1 MNKLSIRDLDLKG
14 KRVFIRVDFNVPL
27 DGGKVGD
34 DTRIRETLP
43 TLQLAMSR
51 GARLILASHLGR
63 PKGKVDAK
71 YSLAP
76 VAARLQELL
85 GKPVAFVTDCVGA
98 EAEAKSKS
106 LRDGEV
112 LLLENVRFH
121 PEEEANDPGF
131 AKQLADLC
139 DGLFV
144 CDAFGSAHRAHASVV
159 GITKFVRQAA
169 AGLLMEKELTYL
181 GKAISNPDRP
191 FISVLGGA
199 KVSDKIEVVRNL
211 MKLANAMLIG
221 GAMAYT
227 FLKAQGLPIGKS
239 LVENDK
245 LDLAR
250 ELMLEAA
257 ERKFA
262 LLLPVDHVLAE
273 SPNSTATMIADIA
286 HTPDNMMGLDIG
298 PQTVKL
304 FSDEIAKARTIV
316 WNGPLGM
323 FEKPQFAQGTLGI
336 ARAVAAATRNGATSI
351 IGGGDSVAAVEQ
363 AGVASQIS
371 HISTGGGASL
381 EFLAGD
387 KLPGVEALTN
397 ASPVRLQTRHQGR
410 RTDATPRDRRELED
424 VQDAGGDARILR
436 GVQAARRERHA
447 LRHHH
452 RAALHFAQRSRRSSA
467 RQRHFH
473 RGAEL
478 RLARGRRIHRR
489 NFHAHDSRHRLARRD
504 HRPLRAPPAFRRDG
518 RIGESQSES
527 RARSGT
533 HAHRLRGRASR
544 RARSESHSR
553 RAEAPI

>member
-14 KRVFIRVDFNVPL
+14 RRVFIRVDFNVPL

-51 GARLILASHLGR
+51 GARLVVASHLGR
-63 PKGKVDAK
+63 PKGKVDPK

-76 VAARLQELL
+76 VAAALEEAL
-85 GKPVAFVTDCVGA
+85 GKPVTFASDCVGA
-98 EAEAKSKS
+98 EVESKTKS
-106 LRDGEV
+106 LRDGEI

-121 PEEEANDPGF
+121 PEEEANDPEF
-131 AKQLADLC
+131 SRKLAALC
-139 DGLFV
+139 DQMFV

-169 AGLLMEKELTYL
+169 AGLLMEKELNYL

-199 KVSDKIEVVRNL
+199 KVSDKIEVVQNL
-211 MKLANAMLIG
+211 MKLADGMLIG

-257 ERKFA
+257 ERKFR
-262 LLLPVDHVLAE
+262 LLLPTDHVLAE
-273 SPNSTATMIADIA
+273 SPASTETKITDIA

-298 PQTVKL
+298 PQTVAL
-304 FSDEIAKARTIV
+304 FGKEIGAARTIV

-323 FEKPQFAQGTLGI
+323 FEKPAFAQGTLGI
-336 ARAVAAATRNGATSI
+336 ARAVAAATLAGATSI
-351 IGGGDSVAAVEQ
+351 VGGGDSVAAVEQ

-387 KLPGVEALTN
+387 KLPGVEAL
-397 ASPVRLQTRHQGR
+397 
-410 RTDATPRDRRELED
+410 
-424 VQDAGGDARILR
+424 
-436 GVQAARRERHA
+436 
-447 LRHHH
+447 
-452 RAALHFAQRSRRSSA
+452 SSK
-467 RQRHFH
+467 
-473 RGAEL
+473 
-478 RLARGRRIHRR
+478 
-489 NFHAHDSRHRLARRD
+489 
-504 HRPLRAPPAFRRDG
+504 
-518 RIGESQSES
+518 
-527 RARSGT
+527 
-533 HAHRLRGRASR
+533 
-544 RARSESHSR
+544 
-553 RAEAPI
+553 